1 MSENQTLAQSVGD
14 LINQISTAKEKRTFL
29 FADLHNSTEYK
40 LTHTDLEWVPTWG
53 KFYFICATKVERHE
67 GDIIKFIGDGV
78 MAVFPKAGCALQAA
92 IEIQEQIEEEIRN
105 NKWGLRVKIG
115 IATGDAYGYRT
126 ADGRADYLGTTVDIA
141 ARLCELARGNAILLS
156 STTYLGADANEVYS
170 SAGRTLK
177 RDAEEYF
184 GDKRATNSLK
194 GIKETIKYYS
204 LFWQAHKEY
213 TDDEPASETKGP
225 GDSTGH
231 ASRPDPPLP
240 PRGERTRGI
249 VVRRRGTFGFIAYRP
264 EGQQQEVEAFFQD
277 GWVLGEDAPQERDIV
292 YFIPH
297 LSDGGKLQAHSI
309 VLLDS
314 RLVGILQNFKSDGYG
329 FISVKDVKSGEA
341 ISFFTHNT
349 DVSAGLHNGDEVEF
363 TVSENKRGLTAIE
376 VDPAAAAA

>member
-14 LINQISTAKEKRTFL
+14 LINQISTAKEKKTFL

-53 KFYFICATKVERHE
+53 KFYFICATKVVKHE

-204 LFWQAHKEY
+204 LFWQAQKEY
-213 TDDEPASETKGP
+213 TDDEPASETQPSSNNSKE
-225 GDSTGH
+225 STL
-231 ASRPDPPLP
+231 RPDPPLP
-240 PRGERTRGI
+240 PTGERTRGI
-249 VVRRRGTFGFIAYRP
+249 VVRRRGTFGFISFRP
-264 EGQQQEVEAFFQD
+264 EGQQQEIEAFFQD
-277 GWVLGEDAPQERDIV
+277 GWVVGDKTPEERDVV

-297 LSDGGKLQAHSI
+297 VSEAGKLQAHSI
-309 VLLDS
+309 VLLDG
-314 RLVGILQNFKSDGYG
+314 RLVGVLQNFKPDGFG
-329 FISVKDVKSGEA
+329 FIIVKDRKSGDTV
-341 ISFFTHNT
+341 SFFTYHS
-349 DVSAGLHNGDEVEF
+349 DVSAELQNGDEVEF
-363 TVSENKRGLTAIE
+363 TVSENKKGLTAIE
-376 VDPAAAAA
+376 VDPRPTE